1 MKKLAI
7 ALAIA
12 MATCAGSAI
21 AQTKTPATTMSGVLN
36 KSLSDVEGE
45 FVPAADA
52 MPEAQY
58 KFAPSES
65 MGEFKG
71 VRTYADQVNHVAA
84 VNYIVGAAILGEK
97 PPVELNG
104 EGAPKNV
111 QSKAYSIK
119 FLKDSFAYA
128 HKALDSL
135 TDANAFGLV
144 QLPWGPDKVSRASLA
159 VIMISHPFDHY
170 GQMVEYLRMNK
181 IVPPASRKQSQ

>member
-12 MATCAGSAI
+12 MASCAGSAV
-21 AQTKTPATTMSGVLN
+21 AQSKAPATTTAGVLN

-58 KFAPSES
+58 KFAPSTS
-65 MGEFKG
+65 IGEFKG

-84 VNYIVGAAILGEK
+84 VNYIVAAAILGEK
-97 PPVELNG
+97 PPVELSG
-104 EGAPKNV
+104 EGAPANV
-111 QSKAYSIK
+111 KTKADSIK

-128 HKALDSL
+128 HKALDGL
-135 TDANAFGLV
+135 TDDNVFGLV
-144 QLPWGPDKVSRASLA
+144 QLPWGPEKTSRASLA
-159 VIMISHPFDHY
+159 IIMVSHPWDHY

-181 IVPPASRKQSQ
+181 IVPPASRK

>member
-1 MKKLAI
+1 MKKFAI

-12 MATCAGSAI
+12 MAACTGSAV
-21 AQTKTPATTMSGVLN
+21 AQAKAPATTTAGVLN
-36 KSLSDVEGE
+36 KSLSDTEGE
-45 FVPAADA
+45 FVPAAEA

-71 VRTYADQVNHVAA
+71 VRTFADQVNHVAA
-84 VNYIVGAAILGEK
+84 INYIIGAAILGEK

-104 EGAPKNV
+104 EGAPANV
-111 QSKAYSIK
+111 KTKADSIK

-128 HKALDSL
+128 HKSLDSL
-135 TDANAFGLV
+135 TETNAFGLV
-144 QLPWGPDKVSRASLA
+144 KLPWGDEKVSRTSLGVSMVA
-159 VIMISHPFDHY
+159 HPWDHY

-181 IVPPASRKQSQ
+181 IIPPASRK